1 MQSSKKAVGRWKIR
15 LDFRGRRRE
24 RGGAQVAWIAR
35 HGEAK
40 VAAQVADPV
49 WHGGAKVC
57 RRRPAQRGTAERMG
71 QRPGGRPRVAW
82 RSEGLPPAACP
93 ARHGVRLR
101 KPRKPKPL
109 LAFSERPAAK
119 AAGLRRKS
127 QSFMSYGRQQPNGVP
142 RISFSAGRHTSQP
155 CSCRRRSCAPALTAC
170 GILHLLGCGAEIVRR
185 KTRCRARDTGSA

>member
-1 MQSSKKAVGRWKIR
+1 
-15 LDFRGRRRE
+15 
-24 RGGAQVAWIAR
+24 
-35 HGEAK
+35 
-40 VAAQVADPV
+40 VAAT
-49 WHGGAKVC
+49 
-57 RRRPAQRGTAERMG
+57 RGPTPCGMAER
-71 QRPGGRPRVAW
+71 RFVPGGLDCEAPQ
-82 RSEGLPPAACP
+82 SEGLLPPACP

-101 KPRKPKPL
+101 KPGKPKPV

-170 GILHLLGCGAEIVRR
+170 GTLHLFGCGAETVRR